1 MKKMNLFL
9 ALFVC
14 LTAAHA
20 KERVVERP
28 FYAATTTTT
37 LEIRKIALSDTATVF
52 FIDAYYAPNQ
62 WIKIAE
68 ESYLAA
74 DDGQEYPVRS
84 SAGIALGK
92 EFYMPESGTASFQ
105 LVFPPLPASV
115 KEVGFTEGDFE
126 GSFQLWGIRL
136 DGKPVAK
143 AAATGKKSKEAPF
156 LETPEIKQGNA
167 VFSGKLLHYPAQM
180 RAKVTAWKY
189 DHLMNGG
196 EEINIPVDDDG
207 TFRVEIP
214 LCYPTM
220 IGCSSPLFSPSVF
233 LTPGEETSI
242 VINLPELTRA
252 KSRLLKETPS
262 LGESYAF
269 SGKNAALN
277 DEINSHPQWRVK
289 PFIQSEKDY
298 TKVLSDIAGMSG
310 EEFKAYWMERYAA
323 GLREIEGFTG
333 ISETYRKLQEQNLRL
348 DIAGRL
354 FSPAGFLEYA
364 YRRTHGL
371 ENDAPLPDEAKV
383 EITEEYYS
391 FVKDLVPNDPFGLYA
406 NYYGRMVQTLS
417 MLEGQQFPS
426 IAALYGT
433 DRGIL
438 FDLIALQRL
447 AQPITE
453 FKPLPDDE
461 LAKARAISPV
471 FANLLTEK
479 NDELKVK
486 IEANKK
492 KTGYTAHPSDDTKN
506 IPNEELFAAVTQAHR
521 GKVVFV
527 DFWATWCGPCL
538 QAMKTSEEA
547 KKEMEEKGVIFLYLT
562 GETSPMGTWQNM
574 IPDIKGEHYRVTAG
588 QWDYWSKS
596 FGIRGIPFYLILGKQ
611 GDIAFTSLGFMGV
624 DKMREVLN
632 TELEKPE

>member
-1 MKKMNLFL
+1 MSLIFTL
-9 ALFVC
+9 LVC
-14 LTAAHA
+14 LTAAQA

-28 FYAATTTTT
+28 FFTVATTTT
-37 LEIRKIALSDTATVF
+37 LEIQQIALSDTATVF
-52 FIDAYYAPNQ
+52 FIDAYNAPNQ
-62 WIKIAE
+62 WIKIAK
-68 ESYLAA
+68 ESYLVA

-84 SAGIALGK
+84 STGISLGE

-115 KEVGFTEGDFE
+115 KEVGFTEGDFQ

-136 DGKPVAK
+136 DGKPAGK
-143 AAATGKKSKEAPF
+143 AAPARKKSKEAPF
-156 LETPEIKQGNA
+156 LETPEFKQGNA
-167 VFSGKLLHYPAQM
+167 VFSGKLLHYPAHM
-180 RAKVTAWKY
+180 HAKLTVWKH
-189 DHLMNGG
+189 DHVLNSQ
-196 EEINIPVDDDG
+196 EEINIPVADDG

-214 LCYPTM
+214 LYYPVM
-220 IGCSSPLFSPSVF
+220 IACSPLLPHSVF
-233 LTPGEETSI
+233 LTPGEETS
-242 VINLPELTRA
+242 VVVNLPEITRA

-277 DEINSHPQWRVK
+277 DEINNHPEWKVK
-289 PFIQSEKDY
+289 PLIQSEKEFLGI
-298 TKVLSDIAGMSG
+298 LSDVAGMSG

-323 GLREIEGFTG
+323 GLREMETFTG
-333 ISETYRKLQEQNLRL
+333 ISETYRRLQEQNLRM
-348 DIAGRL
+348 DIALRL
-354 FSPAGFLEYA
+354 FNPSGFLEYA
-364 YRRTHGL
+364 YKRTHGL

-383 EITEEYYS
+383 EITDEYYS

-406 NYYGRMVQTLS
+406 NYYGRMAQTLS
-417 MLEGQQFPS
+417 MMEGQQLLPS

-447 AQPITE
+447 AQPLTE
-453 FKPLPDDE
+453 FKPLEDDE
-461 LAKARAISPV
+461 LAKVRAISPI
-471 FANLLTEK
+471 FENLLTEK
-479 NDELKVK
+479 SDELKVK

-492 KTGYTAHPSDDTKN
+492 KTGYTVHPSDDTN
-506 IPNEELFAAVTQAHR
+506 DIPNEELFAAVTQAHR

-538 QAMKTSEEA
+538 QAMKMSEEA

-588 QWDYWSKS
+588 QWDYWSKF
-596 FGIRGIPFYLILGKQ
+596 FGIQGIPFYLILGKQ
-611 GDIAFTSLGFMGV
+611 GDIAFTHLGFMGV
-624 DKMREVLN
+624 DKMKEVLN